1 MRKVIAAEYVSLD
14 GVIEEPAWT
23 GPYFDEDLGKL
34 QQDLLFASDALL
46 LGRVTYEGFAAAWPS
61 MTDEAGFADRMNGLP
76 KHVASTTLEGPLEWN
91 ASLIE
96 GSVAEEVSR
105 LKEQPGQNLLIYG
118 SADLVNA
125 LMQHGLVDEYRLM
138 VFPVVLGSGKRLFAD
153 RTETKALELV
163 DSKTTGS
170 GVVVIT
176 YRLAKDEEAA

>member
-14 GVIEEPAWT
+14 GVMEEPSWT

-76 KHVASTTLEGPLEWN
+76 KHVASTTLEGPLDWN

-118 SADLVNA
+118 SADLVDT

-153 RTETKALELV
+153 RTEAKALKFV

-170 GVVVIT
+170 GVVVLT
-176 YRLAKDEEAA
+176 YEPQGHN